1 MLNCLQM
8 ATAIADAPQSLLER
22 KQQLVRDAIWDAAT
36 SLFEKKGYDET
47 TIEDIAEKA
56 GVSRRS
62 FFRYFA
68 SKSDL
73 MGAGVDHYATQIAEA
88 IGACPADAPLSEVF
102 RRTVFQVAEHC
113 ASNPHTR
120 RVMLIAA
127 KYPSAREALQSRTV
141 DVQPRVDAAFL
152 HRCGNDRVLASIV
165 AGLSMSIL
173 GVVFRVWFE
182 QGRKDITA
190 TTDQVLKTM
199 DRARYPIH
207 VFPLTTA
214 SIRGMIQS
222 YHRCLNAARSA
233 HCLRTTIRFRSCL
246 HQTK

>member
-1 MLNCLQM
+1 MAS
-8 ATAIADAPQSLLER
+8 ATAYAPQSLSER

-36 SLFEKKGYDET
+36 TLFEKKGYDET

-73 MGAGVDHYATQIAEA
+73 MGAGVDHYAIQISEA
-88 IGACPADAPLSEVF
+88 IDACPPGAPLSEVF
-102 RRTVFQVAEHC
+102 RRTIFQVAEHC

-127 KYPSAREALQSRTV
+127 KYPAAREALQSRTV
-141 DVQPRVDAAFL
+141 EVQPRVEAAFR
-152 HRCGNDRVLASIV
+152 HRCGKDRLLAGIV
-165 AGLSMSIL
+165 AGLAMSVL

-182 QGRKDITA
+182 QGKHDIAA
-190 TTDQVLKTM
+190 TVDQVLKTM
-199 DRARYPIH
+199 A
-207 VFPLTTA
+207 
-214 SIRGMIQS
+214 
-222 YHRCLNAARSA
+222 CLVPA
-233 HCLRTTIRFRSCL
+233 LR
-246 HQTK
+246 